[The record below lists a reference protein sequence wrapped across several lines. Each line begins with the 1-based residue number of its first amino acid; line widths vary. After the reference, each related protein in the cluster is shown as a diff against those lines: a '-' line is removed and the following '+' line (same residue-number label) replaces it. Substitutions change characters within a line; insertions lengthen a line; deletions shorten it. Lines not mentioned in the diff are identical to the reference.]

1 MITTGFDARVKVQ
14 QIVDNQLPE
23 FLLSES
29 PKVVEFLKQYYV
41 SQEFRGGTIDIVE
54 NLDQYL
60 SLNNLTPDI
69 LNDHVGITSDVTA
82 SDTIVNVT
90 TTNGFP
96 QQYGLLKIDDEII
109 TYTGITTNSFT
120 GCVRG
125 FSGITSY
132 RDNLNPEELVFTSST
147 ASSHTD
153 GTNIKNLS
161 SLFLKEFY
169 RKIKYL
175 LAPGFEDVS
184 FVSTLDVNNFVKQVR
199 DFYQSKGTEEA
210 FRILFAILYN
220 EVPKIINL
228 EDFLLKPSFA
238 EFIRRRVLVTELI
251 SGDPN
256 KLIGQ
261 MINNFTNTATGPVS
275 EVEII
280 TRNRKTFYKIQLF
293 SGYNERSL
301 IEGTFTITPNSLVSD
316 SVSIGSSVISVDST
330 IGFGQTGTVICGDNE
345 IDYTSKSVNQF
356 FGCTGISTAIS
367 TRESLYS
374 KTDTIY
380 GYEDGD
386 PSKKVTMRI
395 AGVMSDIENKDSY
408 RLLFEDDI
416 IEVKNLGE
424 SIPNNNDNYKQFV
437 FNSWIYNT
445 RTRYEIESFTNNTI
459 TLFETPDKSSLKIG
473 DHTDILDRNAEDIV
487 VSDAEVTAI
496 SDETV
501 TLDKNITV
509 GSTRQL
515 SIRKRYDYANST
527 GAQLDSNRIQANVQN
542 TYNENNNNIY
552 VASNSLPD
560 YTIEKNI
567 SNSSISIDSSTNLDS
582 IYQGFVP
589 TTGKYSVISFDTDVP
604 FITGDVVTYSGS
616 GDPIV
621 GLEFDR
627 NYYVEV
633 IRDTN
638 PVRTNRIK
646 LYNARS
652 FIGTIQTVQFDKTA
666 FSTATSHVFTLE
678 QQYGKSL
685 KQKNSLTKIPLVTN
699 IQSGTDTPTK
709 TGQVGVLIN
718 GVEIH
723 SYKSDDRVYYG
734 PIESIKVL
742 NGGTN
747 YDVIN
752 PPIIEIST
760 PSVGSGITAKAQAVV
775 RGSVKEVKVD
785 PQSFS
790 INRVLSTTIS
800 GGNGENAL
808 LEAVVSKQF
817 REIDFN
823 ASRVGV
829 AVTGGIDIINDTL
842 TFEDFH
848 YLVDGQKIVYSS
860 AGNDPLGIGSF
871 DGSNLDQNETLV
883 NGGIYYPQII
893 NTRSIYLYRSIDE
906 YNAGINT
913 VGFTTIGTGGIH
925 RFRTFDEQ
933 TIVSEIKVLNPGEG
947 YENRTLKVKPV
958 GISTLNDTITFKNH
972 GFNDGDLIDYTFETS
987 AVSGLSSESQYRILK
1002 VDDSN
1007 FKLAIAVGGAKT
1019 DYERRN
1025 YVSFGSTS
1033 GEGYQ
1038 SFSYP
1043 PIEIIINAEF
1053 SAGVGAGNTIVATPV
1068 VRGSIVDTYVYEE
1081 GTDYGSNILNFHKN
1095 PVVTVKTGLG
1105 AQLKPIIKRGR
1116 IIAVDVQNGGRLF
1129 TAAPDLEI
1137 VGDGVGARLRAV
1149 VENQRIVRVIILNKG
1164 TGYSENKTSIK
1175 VKPPG
1180 RNVVLESNVR
1190 HLRIN
1195 NLKRFSDELLVEY
1208 KDNLSYGVV
1217 GYSTDRDGASF
1228 LDSNTEDEHSKVIGW
1243 ANDGNPIYGPYAF
1256 DDPNDNNSVTRRI
1269 KTGYSESATNIINR
1283 PSVDVFEL
1291 GYFIEDYVFD
1301 DSGDLDIHNGRYTKT
1316 PEFPNGVYA
1325 YFVGV
1330 STNATTGKLDP
1341 EFPYFIGDT
1350 YRSQVSTEVLDQT
1363 FDFNNSDLVRNTFPY
1378 RTGKPNSGGDFL
1390 FESNSP
1396 IQQKTKVTS
1405 VSKGSIDGF
1414 TIINGGEG
1422 YKVGNSLVYD
1432 ISGTGGGG
1440 SAAEVSRVGGQPI
1453 KSIATEYL
1461 KYEDAILVRETPE
1474 IIRLHTSTTHELSD
1488 GDVTQISG
1496 ISTFINGVVGSHIIG
1511 VSSEF
1516 TRLTQVLT
1524 QDTGIGTDIYVS
1536 AVSPLIGAGT
1546 SIGIGTE
1553 TLSVL
1558 NVFPEEN
1565 ILRVKR
1571 GIVGISHTVSDI
1583 VEVKNSSITIPLV
1596 TEHFNSVKNLDTF
1609 FNPFFSVGVGLQT
1622 GTSLDINY
1630 HLGIAAK
1637 TVSVPV
1643 QSIYLP
1649 NHPFRSNQTVEFR
1662 SPNGLDGLP
1671 VRTEPG
1677 DISFT
1682 IPSNGTNQTLYVIN
1696 KGKDYIGLTTQIGLT
1711 TTTNGLYFVSTDEIS
1726 NNSFEYSLKT
1736 TFNEITADI
1745 QKIKT
1750 QVSISTVHNLKTND
1764 EIELLVKPKLSVGV
1778 GTDSSIKVRYDSFY
1792 DKILIN
1798 PVGFGSDKVD
1808 IDKDTITIDNHG
1820 LRTGQKIFYSA
1831 SDDVASGLTTSGY
1844 FVYRINDNT
1853 FKLSKTLNDTKFNP
1867 PINVSI
1873 ASTGGSGQQIS
1884 LLNPQIEVFKNNNI
1898 VFDVSDTS
1906 LDEYTFKFFYDKE
1919 LSNEFVSTGSTS
1931 NFSVVEEIVTTGLS
1945 TSYTITYNNDL
1956 PTKLYYSFEK
1966 NGKSIKPDTEVI
1978 DYSEIIYVDSKYN
1991 SKYKIF
1997 GIGATTFNIS
2007 PSVVPEK
2014 LDYDQSEVDNLSYT
2028 TDSLTAIGPIADIK
2042 VLSAGTNYSR
2052 LPIITDIVV
2061 GTSSTVGSSAIIRPT
2076 TTTIGKLNNFR
2087 IVNEGFEYAA
2097 DKTLRPEASIANLLT
2112 LSGSDKIE
2120 SITVLDGGKNYISA
2134 PKLVVVDMF
2143 KREQINPSQYALEAN
2158 FAGNT
2163 IVSINIIQEPR
2174 GLSSVEHRIFPLRN
2188 SNGIQV
2194 ERILSYT
2201 GGIVSLELSTPPID
2215 GFSSPPFKVGDRIF
2229 VEGLQRQSVT
2239 DDIGNVTTSGNGF
2252 NSEENG
2258 FNTFRV
2264 TEFINSNPAILRYDI
2279 SEFTND
2285 AGTPVEIQN
2294 KFTSIVKEVNLPVFK
2309 LNRVTGTFF
2318 VGEKLSIGNE
2328 EVDLMTTVVEN
2339 NLIKVVGD
2347 YDLKVGDKI
2356 TGVVSGIPATVESI
2370 TTFDGRFEVDYS
2382 SKKNFGWKNS
2392 VGYLNNSFQVLP
2404 DNDYYQNLSYTI
2416 KSPKTFNE
2424 TKDFV
2429 NKHVHP
2435 IGMKNFADTEV
2446 IGKANIAIG
2455 VSDSFV
2461 SPVIDLVSDIR
2472 VETIPAYDLVQD
2484 YEATETSSRFIIFK
2498 NKRLADFIE
2507 CRTNRVLQ
2515 IDDISGRFSS
2525 AEFNKDDIV
2534 ETVEYAITD
2543 FYSRFLVQVTDDKKQ
2558 SSQLSE
2564 VVVLN
2569 DYDNTYTLNKLD
2581 LFTDEKLGEFNGD
2594 FAASGDTTL
2603 VFDPANP
2610 NDFNYNIKVYRESF
2624 TPTVGAGFTEFGCVR
2639 IDARTNSLGPAGG
2652 GGLVGFKTDVFR
2664 ALSGNYDT
2672 TYTFAQVLD
2681 TDTNRMNYFEVV
2693 GHYDGSDTHVSEF
2706 YYDTS
2711 PLEQFS
2717 GQNIGTFGLNV
2728 SGGIISLSFEN
2739 DTSSNLIVKTKTVGI
2754 GSTSVGV
2761 GTYRYLVDGQIP
2773 GTERTAKFDS
2783 QIKMITGISTV
2794 FQFDTTEQFS
2804 QKSIVKVSV
2813 GDTTA
2818 VHNLT
2823 VVADQTRMNIQH
2835 SSFISVGTNSGIG
2848 TFSQEI
2854 DGSIATVKFHPD
2866 SEFLSDEIS
2875 LLSYSQHI
2883 YADIDEFNFPEDFTT
2898 GTLEESI
2905 SNAFYGSINDFGKDK
2920 KDFDLNYKRVP
2931 IFEKTFNPGTSTI
2944 LNQSTGVFSIDDHFF
2959 ETGEELIYTPAS
2971 TLIGVAAS
2979 SVGIGTTIVNGTIF
2993 TGDIVA
2999 TGFSTVTGI
3008 ANSEGLAVGSIIF
3021 GEGIPTN
3028 TTITGISTF
3037 DTYFVG
3043 DVISAGSSVISGIAN
3058 TSLIKVGAGIFS
3070 GDNTALG
3077 SVFAVGINSITASVN
3092 IDGGDD
3098 RVYFTDTAN
3107 WSVEMSNVSTAT
3119 TFRGTHTTGITT
3131 DIMPERVYAIRLTK
3145 DTFKL
3150 TGTAGGSGIGFT
3162 FTDSGSGNRHK
3173 LEMKK
3178 KLEKSLITVDGVT
3191 QYPLI
3196 YTPLV
3201 FDLENNGGGTI
3212 GAAVTFLSLSGISS
3226 IKPRDILRV
3235 DDEFLEIQ
3243 NVGLGTTNSGPIT
3256 GIGTVPVIQVERGF
3270 VGTAATDHQDGS
3282 EARIFKGAYNIVG
3295 NKIHFTQAPD
3305 GKGNND
3311 RLDASALSL
3320 PKSTFNGRVYL
3331 RNDYSGNKIY
3341 DDISLEFNGIGRT
3354 FSIKREGVDTLGLE
3368 AGSNL
3373 VFINDIFQTPDTTNN
3388 VGNNYSFAADEVTG
3402 ISSVTFTGIKQEGT
3416 DNVIINEFDVNQN
3429 QIPRGGV
3436 IVSLASTGGLGY
3448 APLVGSKVK
3457 PFVSAA
3463 GTITSLAGV
3472 STFSD
3477 KVVSISTS
3485 LYDEKTGILQ
3495 VTTNAP
3501 HNLSG
3506 SGSQVHLL
3514 GLEFSCPSDV
3524 VGQVTNAAYTPNT
3537 GNLVITIP
3545 NHGLVNG
3552 DAVKFESNSLTFT
3565 CLMDGNT
3572 DNKTYPRPNIDPV
3585 VNEYLTISNV
3595 TTNTF
3600 RVNVGASPLVSNDVS
3615 AATYNPNTGV
3625 LTLTI
3630 GAHDLIVGKSIR
3642 IDTDSLT
3649 FTCAEDSH
3657 GSNHTYPRATD
3668 PVADTAIDITD
3679 VGTTTANITA
3689 ASYNPST
3696 GVLTITSASHGLSTN
3711 DRVQIATNSMTFTCG
3726 LDSNATEHTY
3736 PRANDPISQ
3745 KWQKVTVTDTDTFTI
3760 NVGASGDTS
3769 LHTFVTAS
3777 AGALIMQ
3784 TGVITMNVGTSS
3796 NTTAHTFV
3804 SATSG
3809 AVKTGGNY
3817 GHSFVSAT
3825 PTAVRTINYTGITT
3839 TFFPDGKYGYVFPV
3853 NGVTSL
3859 TEFGVNVGVS
3869 TIKHFYEKGGA
3880 MREYYPNLTFGS
3892 GYRGNVGVAVT
3903 DLAYEHR
3910 FVSAG
3915 INSITDDAN
3924 VTYTATNAKYT
3935 SQSGVLVLTI
3945 PNHGLTVS
3953 NTVGI
3958 DTGSI
3963 VFTCSKDNF
3972 KTEHP
3977 YPRSTDPVAG
3987 TQTAIT
3993 SVSTNT
3999 ITVNVGPGGG
4009 AGTGAN
4015 ITATVGAGGTL
4026 AFNIVS
4032 GGSGYVN
4039 PLVTVDSPSYE
4050 DLPVTGVSR
4059 LGLGNTTD
4067 VGVGLSMTF
4076 EMGPSSVGI
4085 GTSHFEVSR
4094 YFISKNGY
4102 AFRRGDVIKPVG
4114 LVTAAGL
4121 SEPIDEILFTVEDV
4135 FNDSFA
4141 SWQLGEFDY
4150 IDSNASRQD
4159 SVRTRFPLFKNG
4171 QLLSFERGNSGT
4183 SGAVSSLIDF
4193 DSILLIY
4200 INGVM
4205 QEPGVS
4211 YTFEGGTTF
4220 IFKEAP
4226 KKEDKV
4232 DVFFYR
4238 GTRGEDSSEIN
4249 VNETIQPGD
4258 DLQIFKHNS
4267 IPGTV
4272 TQDTRIVAAITSAD
4286 TVETGIYLG
4295 DGIDEKFDKPVSW
4308 TKQKRDLLIKNNAQS
4323 KARDSLEGQVYPT
4336 ARVIKNFD
4344 ANDNEIFVDDAQF
4357 FNYEEN
4363 NSDIVIQDIS
4373 TLLLPELSNPVGAGL
4388 TAVVSTAGT
4397 ITSVQVV
4404 DGGSGYTPSSSIAVQ
4419 IAPPIGGIGTVFKAE
4434 IKERVGSVGIGS
4446 TVITGIDIS
4455 QIKIGHFLNKAFLGS
4470 VEIID
4475 DTFSVIGITTFNN
4488 GQIELNK
4495 SVGNSAAVT
4504 RTFDFGLYQDQE
4516 KAVAT
4521 TVVSAAG
4528 TIASVTLTNPGSGY
4542 TTTATPA
4549 LITKLPD
4556 TPKELISGIRFVSG
4570 YSGIITGIST
4580 ADGIGVDRAI
4590 RFDLEF
4596 EQTDV
4601 IDSLQV
4607 GYPILI
4613 SDTTVGVGVTS
4624 IDDSDN
4630 AVVGIG
4636 TTFVDNIYYV
4646 HAFTRSN
4653 LTGIITANVLSS
4665 TNNVGIATTTGSR
4678 SNPCG
4683 SFSWGRLA
4691 GFERGTEAIGVAVSG
4706 FTINSGLS
4714 TFPILQRRG
4723 FGLRDNGSL
4732 RKDLG

>member
-69 LNDHVGITSDVTA
+69 LNDHIDVTSDVTT
-82 SDTIVNVT
+82 SDTTVNVT

-96 QQYGLLKIDDEII
+96 EQYGLLKIDDEII

-120 GCVRG
+120 GCIRG
-125 FSGITSY
+125 FSGITSF

-147 ASSHTD
+147 SSDHTT

-184 FVSTLDVNNFVKQVR
+184 FVSNLDVNNFVKQAR

-210 FRILFAILYN
+210 FRILFAILYD

-228 EDFLLKPSFA
+228 EDFLLKPSIA

-261 MINNFTNTATGPVS
+261 MISNFTDTATGPVS

-280 TRNRKTFYKIQLF
+280 TRNKKTFYKIQLF

-301 IEGTFTITPNSLVSD
+301 IEGTFKITPNSLVSD

-330 IGFGQTGTVICGDNE
+330 IGFGQTGSIICGDTE
-345 IDYTSKSVNQF
+345 VDYTSKSVNQF
-356 FGCTGISTAIS
+356 FGCTGITDAIS

-380 GYEDGD
+380 GYEEGD
-386 PSKKVTMRI
+386 LSKKVTMRI

-424 SIPNNNDNYKQFV
+424 SISNNNDNYKQFV
-437 FNSWIYNT
+437 FNTWIYNT
-445 RTRYEIESFTNNTI
+445 RSRYEIETFTNNTI

-473 DHTDILDRNAEDIV
+473 DHTDILDRNAENIV

-509 GSTRQL
+509 ASTRQL

-542 TYNENNNNIY
+542 TYNENNNSIY

-621 GLEFDR
+621 GLKFDR

-633 IRDTN
+633 IRDIN

-652 FIGTIQTVQFDKTA
+652 FIGTIQTVQFNKTE
-666 FSTATSHVFTLE
+666 FNTATSHVFTLD

-699 IQSGTDTPTK
+699 IQSGTDTLTK
-709 TGQVGVLIN
+709 TGQVGLLIN
-718 GVEIH
+718 GVEVH

-734 PIESIKVL
+734 PIENIKVL
-742 NGGTN
+742 NGGSD

-752 PPIIEIST
+752 PPIIEISP
-760 PSVGSGITAKAQAVV
+760 PSVGTGITARAQAVIS
-775 RGSVKEVKVD
+775 GSVKQVQVD
-785 PQSFS
+785 PQNFS

-800 GGNGENAL
+800 GGNGKNAL

-817 REIDFN
+817 RDIDFN

-829 AVTGGIDIINDTL
+829 AVTGGIDIDNDTL

-848 YLVDGQKIVYSS
+848 NLVSGQRIVYSS
-860 AGNDPLGIGSF
+860 AGNDSLGIGEF
-871 DGSNLDQNETLV
+871 DGSNLDQDETLV

-893 NTRSIYLYRSIDE
+893 NTRSIYLYRSAEE
-906 YNAGINT
+906 YNSGINT

-933 TIVSEIKVLNPGEG
+933 TIVSEIKVLNSGEG
-947 YENRTLKVKPV
+947 YQNRTLQVKPI
-958 GISTLNDTITFKNH
+958 GISTSKDIVTFKNH

-987 AVSGLSSESQYRILK
+987 RISGLSSESQYRVLK

-1007 FKLAIAVGGAKT
+1007 FRLAIAVGGSKT
-1019 DYERRN
+1019 DYKRRN

-1043 PIEIIINAEF
+1043 PIKITINAEF
-1053 SAGVGAGNTIVATPV
+1053 TAGVGAGNTIVATPV

-1081 GTDYGSNILNFHKN
+1081 GSDYGSNILNFHKN

-1105 AQLKPIIKRGR
+1105 AQLKPIVKRGK
-1116 IIAVDVQNGGRLF
+1116 IIAVDVQNGGNFF
-1129 TAAPDLEI
+1129 TASPDLVI
-1137 VGDGVGARLRAV
+1137 VGDGVGAKLRAV
-1149 VENQRIVRVIILNKG
+1149 VQNQRIIKVIIINKG
-1164 TGYSENKTSIK
+1164 TGYTENKTSIK
-1175 VKPPG
+1175 VQPPG

-1208 KDNLSYGVV
+1208 QDNLSYGVV

-1228 LDSNTEDEHSKVIGW
+1228 LDSSSEDEHSKVIGW
-1243 ANDGNPIYGPYAF
+1243 ANDGNPIYGPYGF
-1256 DDPNDNNSVTRRI
+1256 DDPNDNNSTTRRI
-1269 KTGYSESATNIINR
+1269 ETGYAESSTNIKNR
-1283 PSVDVFEL
+1283 PSVDAFEL
-1291 GYFIEDYVFD
+1291 GYFIEDYIFN

-1330 STNATTGKLDP
+1330 STNITTGKLDP
-1341 EFPYFIGDT
+1341 KFPYFIGDT
-1350 YRSQVSTEVLDQT
+1350 YRSQVSTEVLDQA
-1363 FDFNNSDLVRNTFPY
+1363 FDFNNSDLIRNTFPY

-1405 VSKGSIDGF
+1405 ASKGSVDGF
-1414 TIINGGEG
+1414 TIISGGEG
-1422 YKVGNSLVYD
+1422 YKVGNSLVYEVARGD
-1432 ISGTGGGG
+1432 GGG
-1440 SAAEVSRVGGQPI
+1440 SSAEVSKVVGQPI

-1461 KYEDAILVRETPE
+1461 KYEDAILVRETPNV
-1474 IIRLHTSTTHELSD
+1474 IRLHTNTTHELNDSD
-1488 GDVTQISG
+1488 VAQISG
-1496 ISTFINGVVGSHIIG
+1496 ISTFINNVVGSHIIG

-1536 AVSPLIGAGT
+1536 TISPLIGAGT

-1558 NVFPEEN
+1558 NIFPEEN

-1583 VEVKNSSITIPLV
+1583 VEVKNSSITIPV
-1596 TEHFNSVKNLDTF
+1596 ITDYFDSVKNTDTF

-1622 GTSLDINY
+1622 GTSLDIDY
-1630 HLGIAAK
+1630 HLGVAAK

-1662 SPNGLDGLP
+1662 SPNGLNGLP
-1671 VRTEPG
+1671 VREEPG

-1711 TTTNGLYFVSTDEIS
+1711 TTTNGLYFVSTDEIT

-1764 EIELLVKPKLSVGV
+1764 EIELLVQPKLSVGV
-1778 GTDSSIKVRYDSFY
+1778 GTDTSIRIKYDSFY

-1808 IDKDTITIDNHG
+1808 IDENSITINNHG
-1820 LRTGQKIFYSA
+1820 LKTGQKIFYSS
-1831 SDDVASGLTTSGY
+1831 SDDVATGLTTSGY
-1844 FVYRINDNT
+1844 FVYRINDNK
-1853 FKLSKTLNDTKFNP
+1853 FKLSKTLNDIEFNP
-1867 PINVSI
+1867 PINVGI

-1884 LLNPQIEVFKNNNI
+1884 LINPKIEVFKNNNI

-1906 LDEYTFKFFYDKE
+1906 LDQYAFKFFYDKE
-1919 LSNEFVSTGSTS
+1919 LNNEFVSTGTTS
-1931 NFSVVEEIVTTGLS
+1931 NFNVIEEIVTTGLS

-1966 NGKSIKPDTEVI
+1966 DGSSIKPDTEVI
-1978 DYSEIIYVDSKYN
+1978 DYSEIIYVGSKYTG
-1991 SKYKIF
+1991 KYKVF

-2014 LDYDQSEVDNLSYT
+2014 LDYNQTEVDNLQYT
-2028 TDSLTAIGPIADIK
+2028 TDSLSAIGPIADIK
-2042 VLSAGTNYSR
+2042 IISAGTNYSR
-2052 LPIITDIVV
+2052 LPLVTDILI
-2061 GTSSTVGSSAIIRPT
+2061 GTASTVGSSAIVRPT
-2076 TTTIGKLNNFR
+2076 TTTIGKLNNYR
-2087 IVNEGFEYAA
+2087 IINEGFEYAA
-2097 DKTLRPEASIANLLT
+2097 DKTLRPEASIANILT

-2120 SITVLDGGKNYISA
+2120 SITVLDGGKNYIS
-2134 PKLVVVDMF
+2134 PPQLVVVDMF
-2143 KREQINPSQYALEAN
+2143 KREKIDPSQYLLKTE

-2163 IVSINIIQEPR
+2163 IFAVKLIQEPR
-2174 GLSSVEHRIFPLRN
+2174 GLSSVEHKIFPLRN
-2188 SNGIQV
+2188 SNGIEV
-2194 ERILSYT
+2194 ERILSYS

-2215 GFSSPPFKVGDRIF
+2215 GFSSPPFNVGDRIF

-2239 DDIGNVTTSGNGF
+2239 DDIGNVTTAGNGF

-2285 AGTPVEIQN
+2285 AGTPVELQTS
-2294 KFTSIVKEVNLPVFK
+2294 FTAIVKEVNLPVFK
-2309 LNRVTGTFF
+2309 LNRVTGIFF

-2328 EVDLMTTVVEN
+2328 EVDLRTTVVEN

-2382 SKKNFGWKNS
+2382 SEKNFGWKNS
-2392 VGYLNNSFQVLP
+2392 IGYLNDSFQVLP

-2416 KSPKTFNE
+2416 KSAKTFND

-2446 IGKANIAIG
+2446 IGKANIGIG

-2461 SPVIDLVSDIR
+2461 APVIDLVSDIR
-2472 VETIPAYDLVQD
+2472 VDTIPAYDLVQD
-2484 YEATETSSRFIIFK
+2484 YEASSDASRFIIFK

-2525 AEFNKDDIV
+2525 AEFNKDNIV
-2534 ETVEYAITD
+2534 ETIEYAITD
-2543 FYSRFLVQVTDDKKQ
+2543 FYSRFLVQVTDENKR
-2558 SSQLSE
+2558 SSQVSE

-2581 LFTDEKLGEFNGD
+2581 LFTDDKLGEFNGD

-2603 VFDPANP
+2603 VFDPSNP

-2624 TPTVGAGFTEFGCVR
+2624 TPTVGSGFTEFGSVR
-2639 IDARTNSLGPAGG
+2639 IDSRSNVLGPAGG

-2664 ALSGNYDT
+2664 ALSDEYDT
-2672 TYTFAQVLD
+2672 AYTFAQVLD

-2728 SGGIISLSFEN
+2728 SEGIIRLSFEN
-2739 DTSSNLIVKTKTVGI
+2739 NTNSNLLIKTKTVGI
-2754 GSTSVGV
+2754 GSTSAGV
-2761 GTYRYLVDGQIP
+2761 GTVRYLVDGQIP

-2783 QIKMITGISTV
+2783 QVKIITGISTV
-2794 FQFDTTEQFS
+2794 FQFNTIEQFS

-2818 VHNLT
+2818 IHNLM
-2823 VVADQTRMNIQH
+2823 VIADQTRMNIQH
-2835 SSFISVGTNSGIG
+2835 SSFISIGTNSGIG

-2866 SEFLSDEIS
+2866 PEFLSDEIS
-2875 LLSYSQHI
+2875 LISYSQHI
-2883 YADIDEFNFPEDFTT
+2883 YADIDEFNFPEDFTV
-2898 GTLEESI
+2898 GILEESI
-2905 SNAFYGSINDFGKDK
+2905 SNAFYGSINEFGKDK

-2931 IFEKTFNPGTSTI
+2931 IFEKTFNPATSTI
-2944 LNQSTGVFSIDDHFF
+2944 LDQSSGVLSIEDHFF

-2971 TLIGVAAS
+2971 TLIGIAAS

-2993 TGDIVA
+2993 TGDIVT

-3008 ANSEGLAVGSIIF
+3008 ANSEGLVTGSFIF
-3021 GEGIPTN
+3021 GEGIPSN
-3028 TTITGISTF
+3028 TTISGIKTF
-3037 DTYFVG
+3037 NTYFVG
-3043 DVISAGSSVISGIAN
+3043 DVIGAGSDVIAGIAN
-3058 TSLIKVGAGIFS
+3058 TSLIKIGAGIFS

-3077 SVFAVGINSITASVN
+3077 SVLAVGINSITSSVN

-3131 DIMPERVYAIRLTK
+3131 DIMPEKVYAIRLTK

-3162 FTDSGSGNRHK
+3162 FTDPGSGNRHK

-3256 GIGTVPVIQVERGF
+3256 GIGTVPIIQVERGF
-3270 VGTAATDHQDGS
+3270 VGTAATNHQDGS
-3282 EARIFKGAYNIVG
+3282 EARIFKGAFNIVG

-3341 DDISLEFNGIGRT
+3341 DDVSLEFNGIGRT
-3354 FSIKREGVDTLGLE
+3354 FSIKREGTDTLGLE

-3373 VFINDIFQTPDTTNN
+3373 VFINDIFQTPDTINN
-3388 VGNNYSFAADEVTG
+3388 IGNNYSFAADEVTG

-3416 DNVIINEFDVNQN
+3416 DNVIVNDFDVNQN

-3457 PFVSAA
+3457 PFVSAG
-3463 GTITSLAGV
+3463 GTITSLVGV
-3472 STFSD
+3472 STFSN

-3485 LYDEKTGILQ
+3485 LYDERTGILQ
-3495 VTTNAP
+3495 ITTNTP
-3501 HNLSG
+3501 HNLYG
-3506 SGSQVHLL
+3506 SGAQVHLL
-3514 GLEFSCPSDV
+3514 GLEFSCTS
-3524 VGQVTNAAYTPNT
+3524 
-3537 GNLVITIP
+3537 
-3545 NHGLVNG
+3545 
-3552 DAVKFESNSLTFT
+3552 
-3565 CLMDGNT
+3565 
-3572 DNKTYPRPNIDPV
+3572 
-3585 VNEYLTISNV
+3585 
-3595 TTNTF
+3595 
-3600 RVNVGASPLVSNDVS
+3600 GA
-3615 AATYNPNTGV
+3615 
-3625 LTLTI
+3625 
-3630 GAHDLIVGKSIR
+3630 
-3642 IDTDSLT
+3642 
-3649 FTCAEDSH
+3649 
-3657 GSNHTYPRATD
+3657 
-3668 PVADTAIDITD
+3668 
-3679 VGTTTANITA
+3679 GTTTIFPDG
-3689 ASYNPST
+3689 S
-3696 GVLTITSASHGLSTN
+3696 
-3711 DRVQIATNSMTFTCG
+3711 
-3726 LDSNATEHTY
+3726 
-3736 PRANDPISQ
+3736 
-3745 KWQKVTVTDTDTFTI
+3745 
-3760 NVGASGDTS
+3760 SGDYVYPVTGIS
-3769 LHTFVTAS
+3769 SAKTFEV
-3777 AGALIMQ
+3777 
-3784 TGVITMNVGTSS
+3784 NVGTS
-3796 NTTAHTFV
+3796 TIPHTYE
-3804 SATSG
+3804 
-3809 AVKTGGNY
+3809 TGG
-3817 GHSFVSAT
+3817 S
-3825 PTAVRTINYTGITT
+3825 VRQYFT
-3839 TFFPDGKYGYVFPV
+3839 
-3853 NGVTSL
+3853 
-3859 TEFGVNVGVS
+3859 
-3869 TIKHFYEKGGA
+3869 
-3880 MREYYPNLTFGS
+3880 NLTFGS
-3892 GYRGNVGVAVT
+3892 GYRGNVGVAIT
-3903 DLAYEHR
+3903 DLAYVHR
-3910 FVSAG
+3910 FVRSAEGSLADNSAG
-3915 INSITDDAN
+3915 TFTPS
-3924 VTYTATNAKYT
+3924 NAIYT
-3935 SQSGVLVLTI
+3935 SSTGNLRLNIGPHTLTEDNVI
-3945 PNHGLTVS
+3945 TIAGNSLT
-3953 NTVGI
+3953 
-3958 DTGSI
+3958 
-3963 VFTCSKDNF
+3963 FTCDKDSGA
-3972 KTEHP
+3972 TDHT
-3977 YPRSTDPVAG
+3977 YPRVTDPAFG
-3987 TQTAIT
+3987 ATLNIIATT
-3993 SVSTNT
+3993 SNT
-3999 ITVNVGPGGG
+3999 ITVNVGASPIGEQYTHSFQGSTADSVVAGVSRTPINAKYTSHSGLLILRIPNHGLTISNTVQVAKESLTFKCSSDGFKTEQLYPRPTDPVVGIQTAITSVTTNTITVDVGPAGG
-4009 AGTGAN
+4009 AGTGAD

-4050 DLPVTGVSR
+4050 NLPVIGVSR
-4059 LGLGNTTD
+4059 LGLGNTTE
-4067 VGVGLSMTF
+4067 VGIGLSMTF

-4150 IDSNASRQD
+4150 IDSNTFRQD

-4238 GTRGEDSSEIN
+4238 GTRNQDSVEID

-4336 ARVIKNFD
+4336 ARVIKDFNVD
-4344 ANDNEIFVDDAQF
+4344 DTEIFVDNAQF

-4363 NSDIVIQDIS
+4363 NSDIVIESIS
-4373 TLLLPELSNPVGAGL
+4373 TLLLPELSNPVSAGFS
-4388 TAVVSTAGT
+4388 AAVSTAGT
-4397 ITSVQVV
+4397 ITSVQVL
-4404 DGGSGYTPSSSIAVQ
+4404 DGGSGYVPSSSIAVQ

-4434 IKERVGSVGIGS
+4434 IKERVGTVGIGS
-4446 TVITGIDIS
+4446 TVITGIDLS
-4455 QIKIGHFLNKAFLGS
+4455 QIKIGHSLNRAFLGS

-4528 TIASVTLTNPGSGY
+4528 TIASVTLTNPGAGY
-4542 TTTATPA
+4542 TSTATPA

-4607 GYPILI
+4607 GFPIVI
-4613 SDTTVGVGVTS
+4613 SDTAVGVGVTS

-4646 HAFTRSN
+4646 HAFSRSN

-4691 GFERGTEAIGVAVSG
+4691 GFERETEAIGVAVSG

>member
-69 LNDHVGITSDVTA
+69 LNDHVGITSDITA
-82 SDTIVNVT
+82 SDTTVNVT

-153 GTNIKNLS
+153 GSNIKNLS

-184 FVSTLDVNNFVKQVR
+184 FVSTLDVNNFIKQVR

-238 EFIRRRVLVTELI
+238 EYIRRRVLVTEVI
-251 SGDPN
+251 DGDPN

-261 MINNFTNTATGPVS
+261 MISNFTDTATGPVS

-293 SGYNERSL
+293 SGYNEKSL
-301 IEGTFTITPNSLVSD
+301 IEGTFVITPKSLVSD
-316 SVSIGSSVISVDST
+316 NVSIGASVISVDST
-330 IGFGQTGTVICGDNE
+330 IGFGQTGTVVVGNDE
-345 IDYTSKSVNQF
+345 IDYTSKTVNQF
-356 FGCTGISTAIS
+356 FGCTGITSAIS
-367 TRESLYS
+367 PKDSLYS

-386 PSKKVTMRI
+386 LSKKVTMKI
-395 AGVMSDIENKDSY
+395 SGVMSDIENKDSY

-424 SIPNNNDNYKQFV
+424 SIPNNNDNYKQFA
-437 FNSWIYNT
+437 FNTWIYNT
-445 RTRYEIESFTNNTI
+445 RSRYEIESFTNNTL
-459 TLFETPDKSSLKIG
+459 TLFETPDKSSLKVG
-473 DHTDILDRNAEDIV
+473 DSTDILDKNAENIV

-496 SDETV
+496 SDKTV
-501 TLDKNITV
+501 TLDKNVTV
-509 GSTRQL
+509 ASTREL
-515 SIRKRYDYANST
+515 SIRKRYEYANST
-527 GAQLDSNRIQANVQN
+527 GAQLDSDRIQANVQN
-542 TYNENNNNIY
+542 TYNQNNESMY

-560 YTIEKNI
+560 YTIDKNI
-567 SNSSISIDSSTNLDS
+567 SSSSISIDSSTNLDT
-582 IYQGFVP
+582 IYQGFVS
-589 TTGKYSVISFDTDVP
+589 TTGKYSIISFDTDVP
-604 FITGDVVTYSGS
+604 FITGDEVIYSGS

-621 GLEFDR
+621 GLETGR

-633 IRDTN
+633 VKDTN
-638 PVRTNRIK
+638 PARTNRIK

-666 FSTATSHVFTLE
+666 FNTATSHVFTLR

-685 KQKNSLTKIPLVTN
+685 KQKNSLTKIPLIPN
-699 IQSGTDTPTK
+699 IQSGTDTQTE
-709 TGQVGVLIN
+709 TGQVGILIN
-718 GVEIH
+718 GVEVH

-734 PIESIKVL
+734 PIEDIKVL
-742 NGGTN
+742 NGGVD

-752 PPIIEIST
+752 PPFIEISA
-760 PSVGSGITAKAQAVV
+760 PSVGTGITAKAQAVV
-775 RGSVKEVKVD
+775 SGNVKEIKVD
-785 PQSFS
+785 PQNFS

-800 GGNGENAL
+800 GGNGKNAL

-817 REIDFN
+817 RDIDFN
-823 ASRVGV
+823 ATRVGL
-829 AVTGGIDIINDTL
+829 AVTGGIDIDNDTL

-848 YLVDGQKIVYSS
+848 NLVDGQKIVYSPN
-860 AGNDPLGIGSF
+860 GNASLGIGSF
-871 DGSNLDQNETLV
+871 GGSNLDQNETLIS
-883 NGGIYYPQII
+883 GGVYYPQII
-893 NTRSIYLYRSIDE
+893 NTRSIYLYRSIEE

-913 VGFTTIGTGGIH
+913 VGFTTVGTGGIH

-933 TIVSEIKVLNPGEG
+933 NVVSEIKVLNPGEG
-947 YENRTLKVKPV
+947 YQNRTLRVKPV
-958 GISTLNDTITFKNH
+958 GISTLDSLITFKNH

-987 AVSGLSSESQYRILK
+987 TISGLSSTSQYRIIK
-1002 VDDSN
+1002 IDDSN
-1007 FKLAIAVGGAKT
+1007 FKLAVAVGGAKT

-1033 GEGYQ
+1033 GQGYQ
-1038 SFSYP
+1038 IFSYP
-1043 PIEIIINAEF
+1043 PVEVVINAEYG
-1053 SAGVGAGNTIVATPV
+1053 AGVGAGNTIIATPI
-1068 VRGSIVDTYVYEE
+1068 VRGSIVDAYVYEE
-1081 GTDYGSNILNFHKN
+1081 GSDYGSNILNFHRN
-1095 PVVTVKTGLG
+1095 PVVTVKTGLS
-1105 AQLKPIIKRGR
+1105 AQLKAIIKRGR
-1116 IIAVDVQNGGRLF
+1116 IIAVDVQNGGKLF
-1129 TAAPDLEI
+1129 NAPPDLEV

-1149 VENQRIVRVIILNKG
+1149 VENQKITQVIILNKG
-1164 TGYSENKTSIK
+1164 TGYTETKTSIK

-1195 NLKRFSDELLVEY
+1195 NFKRFSDELLIEY
-1208 KDNLSYGVV
+1208 QDDLSYGIV
-1217 GYSTDRDGASF
+1217 GYSTDRDGKSF
-1228 LDSNTEDEHSKVIGW
+1228 LDASSEDDHSKVIGW
-1243 ANDGNPIYGPYAF
+1243 ANDGNPIYGPYGF
-1256 DDPNDNNSVTRRI
+1256 DDPNDDNSATRRI
-1269 KTGYSESATNIINR
+1269 ETGYIESSTNIKNR
-1283 PSVDVFEL
+1283 PSVDAFEL

-1341 EFPYFIGDT
+1341 KFPYFIGDT
-1350 YRSQVSTEVLDQT
+1350 YRSQVFAETLDQT

-1378 RTGKPNSGGDFL
+1378 RTGEPNSGGDFL

-1396 IQQKTKVTS
+1396 IQQKTKVTAASRGS
-1405 VSKGSIDGF
+1405 VDGF
-1414 TIINGGEG
+1414 TIISGGEG
-1422 YKVGNSLVYD
+1422 YQVGNSLVYD
-1432 ISGTGGGG
+1432 VSGTGGGG
-1440 SAAEVSRVGGQPI
+1440 SASEVSRVGGQPI
-1453 KSIATEYL
+1453 NSIVTEYL
-1461 KYEDAILVRETPE
+1461 SFEDAVLVRETPE
-1474 IIRLHTSTTHELSD
+1474 VIRLHTDTTHTLND
-1488 GDVTQISG
+1488 GDVVQISG
-1496 ISTFINGVVGSHIIG
+1496 ISTFVNGVVGSHIIG

-1524 QDTGIGTDIYVS
+1524 QNTGVGTDIYVS
-1536 AVSPLIGAGT
+1536 TISPIIGAGT

-1571 GIVGISHTVSDI
+1571 GVVGISHTVSDI

-1596 TEHFNSVKNLDTF
+1596 TDYFDSVKNVSTF

-1622 GTSLDINY
+1622 GTSTDINY
-1630 HLGIAAK
+1630 HLGNAAK

-1662 SPNGLDGLP
+1662 IPGGVNGLP
-1671 VRTEPG
+1671 VRNEPG

-1711 TTTNGLYFVSTDEIS
+1711 TTTNGLYFVSTDAIN
-1726 NNSFEYSLKT
+1726 NNSFEYGLKT

-1750 QVSISTVHNLKTND
+1750 QVSISTVHGLKTND

-1778 GTDSSIKVRYDSFY
+1778 GTDSAIQVRYDSVY
-1792 DKILIN
+1792 NKILIN
-1798 PVGFGSDKVD
+1798 PVGFGSDVVN
-1808 IDKDTITIDNHG
+1808 TSENSITINNHG
-1820 LRTGQKIFYSA
+1820 LKTGQKVFYNSTN
-1831 SDDVASGLTTSGY
+1831 DVASGLTTSGY
-1844 FVYRINDNT
+1844 FVYRINDNK
-1853 FKLSKTLNDTKFNP
+1853 FKLSETLNDTRFNP

-1906 LDEYTFKFFYDKE
+1906 LDEYTFKFFYDKG
-1919 LSNEFVSTGSTS
+1919 LNNEFVSTGSTS
-1931 NFSVVEEIVTTGLS
+1931 SFSVVEQIVTTGLS

-1966 NGKSIKPDTEVI
+1966 DGKSIKPDIDVV
-1978 DYSEIIYVDSKYN
+1978 DYSEIVYVDSKYN
-1991 SKYKIF
+1991 NTYKVF
-1997 GIGATTFNIS
+1997 GIGATTFHIS

-2014 LDYDQSEVDNLSYT
+2014 LDYDQTEVDNLSYT
-2028 TDSLTAIGPIADIK
+2028 TNSLTAVGPIDDIK
-2042 VLSAGTNYSR
+2042 VLSKGTNYSR
-2052 LPIITDIVV
+2052 LPVINNLLV
-2061 GTSSTVGSSAIIRPT
+2061 GTASTVGSSAIIRPT

-2112 LSGSDKIE
+2112 LSGSDKIQ
-2120 SITVLDGGKNYISA
+2120 SITVLDGGKNYLSA
-2134 PKLVVVDMF
+2134 PQLVVVDMF
-2143 KREQINPSQYALEAN
+2143 RREKIDPSQYVLEAD

-2163 IVSINIIQEPR
+2163 IVGVKIIQEPR
-2174 GLSSVEHRIFPLRN
+2174 GLSSVEHKIFPLRN

-2194 ERILSYT
+2194 ERIVSYT

-2229 VEGLQRQSVT
+2229 VEGLERQTVT
-2239 DDIGNVTTSGNGF
+2239 DDLGNVTTPGNGF
-2252 NSEENG
+2252 NSEENR
-2258 FNTFRV
+2258 FNSFRV
-2264 TEFINSNPAILRYDI
+2264 TEYINSNPAILRYDI

-2285 AGTPVEIQN
+2285 AGTPVTIQTN
-2294 KFTSIVKEVNLPVFK
+2294 FTSIVKEENLPVFK
-2309 LNRVTGTFF
+2309 LDRVTGLFF

-2328 EVDLMTTVVEN
+2328 EVDLKTTVVEN

-2356 TGVVSGIPATVESI
+2356 TGVISGIPATVESI

-2382 SKKNFGWKNS
+2382 SRKDFGWKNS

-2416 KSPKTFNE
+2416 KSVKTFTE

-2461 SPVIDLVSDIR
+2461 SPVIDLVSELR
-2472 VETIPAYDLVQD
+2472 VDTIPAYDLVQD
-2484 YEATETSSRFIIFK
+2484 YEATSDSSRFIIFK

-2534 ETVEYAITD
+2534 ETTEYPITD
-2543 FYSRFLVQVTDDKKQ
+2543 FYSRFLVQVTDDNKQ
-2558 SSQLSE
+2558 STQVSE

-2569 DYDNTYTLNKLD
+2569 DYDNTYTLNKVD

-2594 FAASGDTTL
+2594 FAASGDPTL

-2624 TPTVGAGFTEFGCVR
+2624 TPTVGTGFTEFGCVR
-2639 IDARTNSLGPAGG
+2639 LDARTNALGPADGS
-2652 GGLVGFKTDVFR
+2652 GLVGFKTDVFR
-2664 ALSGNYDT
+2664 ALSTSFDT

-2693 GHYDGSDTHVSEF
+2693 AHYDGSDTHTSEF

-2711 PLEQFS
+2711 PLDQFS

-2728 SGGIISLSFEN
+2728 SGGVISLSFEN
-2739 DTSSNLIVKTKTVGI
+2739 DTNSNLLVKTKTVGI
-2754 GSTSVGV
+2754 GSTTAGV
-2761 GTYRYLVDGQIP
+2761 GTFRYLVDGQIP

-2783 QIKMITGISTV
+2783 QISTITGITTV
-2794 FQFDTTEQFS
+2794 FQFDTTLQFS

-2818 VHNLT
+2818 VHNLM
-2823 VVADQTRMNIQH
+2823 VVADQTRVNIQQ
-2835 SSFISVGTNSGIG
+2835 SPFMNVGTNSGIG

-2854 DGSIATVKFHPD
+2854 DGSIAIVKFHPD
-2866 SEFLSDEIS
+2866 SEFSSDEIT
-2875 LLSYSQHI
+2875 LQSYNQHI
-2883 YADIDEFNFPEDFTT
+2883 YADIDEFNFPEDFTI
-2898 GTLEESI
+2898 GTLEEGI
-2905 SNAFYGSINDFGKDK
+2905 SNAFYGSNNDFGKDK
-2920 KDFDLNYKRVP
+2920 TDFDLNYKRIP
-2931 IFEKTFNPGTSTI
+2931 IFEKTFNPTTSTI

-3008 ANSEGLAVGSIIF
+3008 ANSEGLTVGSIIF

-3028 TTITGISTF
+3028 TTITGIQTF
-3037 DTYFVG
+3037 NTYFVG
-3043 DVISAGSSVISGIAN
+3043 DVIGAGSSVITGIAN
-3058 TSLIKVGAGIFS
+3058 TSLIEVGAGIFS

-3092 IDGGDD
+3092 ISGGDD

-3107 WSVEMSNVSTAT
+3107 LSVEMSNVSTAT

-3131 DIMPERVYAIRLTK
+3131 DIMPQRVYAIRLTK

-3178 KLEKSLITVDGVT
+3178 KLEKSLITIDGVT
-3191 QYPLI
+3191 QYPLMF
-3196 YTPLV
+3196 TPLA
-3201 FDLENNGGGTI
+3201 FNLENNGGGTI
-3212 GAAVTFLSLSGISS
+3212 GAGVTFLSLSGISS
-3226 IKPRDILRV
+3226 IKPRDILKV
-3235 DDEFLEIQ
+3235 DNEFLEIQ
-3243 NVGLGTTNSGPIT
+3243 NVGLGTTNAGPIT
-3256 GIGTVPVIQVERGF
+3256 GIGTVSVIQVARGF

-3282 EARIFKGAYNIVG
+3282 EARIFTGAYNIVG

-3311 RLDASALSL
+3311 RLDASALAL
-3320 PKSTFNGRVYL
+3320 PKSTFNGRAYL
-3331 RNDYSGNKIY
+3331 RTDYSGNKIY

-3354 FSIKREGVDTLGLE
+3354 FTVRREGANTLGLE

-3388 VGNNYSFAADEVTG
+3388 VGNNYNFAADANTG
-3402 ISSVTFTGIKQEGT
+3402 ISSVTFTGITQDGS
-3416 DNVIINEFDVNQN
+3416 DDVIINDADVNQN

-3477 KVVSISTS
+3477 KVVSVSTS
-3485 LYDEKTGILQ
+3485 LYDEKTGIIQ
-3495 VTTNAP
+3495 ITTNTP

-3506 SGSQVHLL
+3506 SGTQVHLL
-3514 GLEFSCPSDV
+3514 GLEFSCTS
-3524 VGQVTNAAYTPNT
+3524 
-3537 GNLVITIP
+3537 
-3545 NHGLVNG
+3545 
-3552 DAVKFESNSLTFT
+3552 
-3565 CLMDGNT
+3565 
-3572 DNKTYPRPNIDPV
+3572 
-3585 VNEYLTISNV
+3585 
-3595 TTNTF
+3595 
-3600 RVNVGASPLVSNDVS
+3600 GA
-3615 AATYNPNTGV
+3615 
-3625 LTLTI
+3625 
-3630 GAHDLIVGKSIR
+3630 
-3642 IDTDSLT
+3642 
-3649 FTCAEDSH
+3649 
-3657 GSNHTYPRATD
+3657 
-3668 PVADTAIDITD
+3668 
-3679 VGTTTANITA
+3679 GTTTIFPDG
-3689 ASYNPST
+3689 S
-3696 GVLTITSASHGLSTN
+3696 
-3711 DRVQIATNSMTFTCG
+3711 
-3726 LDSNATEHTY
+3726 
-3736 PRANDPISQ
+3736 
-3745 KWQKVTVTDTDTFTI
+3745 
-3760 NVGASGDTS
+3760 SGDYVYPVTGIS
-3769 LHTFVTAS
+3769 SARTFEV
-3777 AGALIMQ
+3777 
-3784 TGVITMNVGTSS
+3784 NVGTS
-3796 NTTAHTFV
+3796 TIPHTYE
-3804 SATSG
+3804 
-3809 AVKTGGNY
+3809 TGG
-3817 GHSFVSAT
+3817 SV
-3825 PTAVRTINYTGITT
+3825 
-3839 TFFPDGKYGYVFPV
+3839 
-3853 NGVTSL
+3853 
-3859 TEFGVNVGVS
+3859 
-3869 TIKHFYEKGGA
+3869 
-3880 MREYYPNLTFGS
+3880 REYFSNLTFGS

-3903 DLAYEHR
+3903 DLAYRHK

-3924 VTYTATNAKYT
+3924 VNYTATNAKYT
-3935 SQSGVLVLTI
+3935 SRSGVLVLTI

-3987 TQTAIT
+3987 IQTAIT
-3993 SVSTNT
+3993 SVTTNT

-4039 PLVTVDSPSYE
+4039 PLVTVDSPSYAN
-4050 DLPVTGVSR
+4050 LPVEGVSR

-4067 VGVGLSMTF
+4067 VGIGLSMTF

-4102 AFRRGDVIKPVG
+4102 AFRRGDVIRPVG

-4121 SEPIDEILFTVEDV
+4121 SEPIDEILLTVEEV

-4171 QLLSFERGNSGT
+4171 QLLSFEKDNNDAT
-4183 SGAVSSLIDF
+4183 SSLIDF
-4193 DSILLIY
+4193 DAILLIY

-4211 YTFEGGTTF
+4211 YVFEGGTTF
-4220 IFKEAP
+4220 VFKEAP
-4226 KKEDKV
+4226 KREDKI

-4238 GTRGEDSSEIN
+4238 GTRGTDSVE
-4249 VNETIQPGD
+4249 VDVDETIKPGD
-4258 DLQIFKHNS
+4258 DLRIFKNDS
-4267 IPGTV
+4267 ITGTV
-4272 TQDTRIVAAITSAD
+4272 TQETRIVSAIISAD
-4286 TVETGIYLG
+4286 TLETGIYLG
-4295 DGIDEKFDKPVSW
+4295 DGIDETNDKPVSW
-4308 TKQKRDLLIKNNAQS
+4308 TKQKRDLLINDNAQS
-4323 KARDSLEGQVYPT
+4323 KARDSIEGQVYPT
-4336 ARVIKNFD
+4336 AKIIKNFNSSD
-4344 ANDNEIFVDDAQF
+4344 TEIFVDDAQF

-4363 NSDIVIQDIS
+4363 NSDIVIQDTS
-4373 TLLLPELSNPVGAGL
+4373 ALLLPDTSNPVGAGL
-4388 TAVVSTAGT
+4388 TAIVSVAGT
-4397 ITSVQVV
+4397 ITSIQVV

-4434 IKERVGSVGIGS
+4434 IKERVGTVGIGS
-4446 TVITGIDIS
+4446 TVITGISTS
-4455 QIKIGHFLNKAFLGS
+4455 QIKIGHFLNRAFLGS

-4528 TIASVTLTNPGSGY
+4528 TISSVTLTNPGAGY
-4542 TTTATPA
+4542 TTTATPV

-4556 TPKELISGIRFVSG
+4556 TNKELISGIRFISG

-4580 ADGIGVDRAI
+4580 ASGIGVDKAI

-4596 EQTDV
+4596 EQTDD

-4607 GYPILI
+4607 GFPILI
-4613 SDTTVGVGVTS
+4613 SDTTVGLGVTS
-4624 IDDSDN
+4624 IDNSDN
-4630 AVVGIG
+4630 AIVGVG
-4636 TTFVDNIYYV
+4636 TTCVDNIYYV
-4646 HAFTRSN
+4646 HSFTRSN

-4683 SFSWGRLA
+4683 TFSWGRLA

-4706 FTINSGLS
+4706 FTVNSGLS

-4723 FGLRDNGSL
+4723 FGLRDTGSL